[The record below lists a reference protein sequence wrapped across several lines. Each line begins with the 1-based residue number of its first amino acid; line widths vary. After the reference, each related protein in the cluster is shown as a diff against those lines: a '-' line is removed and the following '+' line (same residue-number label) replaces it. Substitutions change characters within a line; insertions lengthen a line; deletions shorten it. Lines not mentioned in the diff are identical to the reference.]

1 MKQKPIHI
9 IVTGGTIDSH
19 YDGTKDTAVPNK
31 ESILPEYMKMIRLYR
46 KVAFTTVC
54 MKDSRSL
61 TVSDRAKVLKAVIE
75 SPYKNIVITH
85 GTYTMP
91 DTARFISK
99 KIDGGGSKN
108 DKVII
113 LTGSMIPLVG
123 FSPSDAGFNLG
134 FAFGQFNSLTPGVY
148 VAMNGE
154 IFSPEEVVKLLS
166 QGRFSSILNK

>member
-9 IVTGGTIDSH
+9 IITGGTIDSH

-31 ESILPEYMKMIRLYR
+31 ESILPEYMKMLRLYS
-46 KVAFTTVC
+46 KVSFTNVC
-54 MKDSRSL
+54 MKDSRAI
-61 TVSDRAKVLKAVIE
+61 TNSDRSKILNTVIK
-75 SPYKNIVITH
+75 STFKNILVTH

-91 DTARFISK
+91 DTARYLAK
-99 KIDGGGSKN
+99 KFEGASKN

-113 LTGSMIPLVG
+113 FTGSMIPLVG

-134 FAFGQFNSLTPGVY
+134 FAFGKFDSLNPGVY

-154 IFSPEEVVKLLS
+154 IFTPDEVVKLLS